1 MSEKLF
7 SPANREKVLR
17 AVVGKPSGVIA
28 EVGGLSFNLVA
39 LSAGEVLSVLGLLT
53 KFADLATQSEKG
65 TLSGPAVMRA
75 IGEDGGT
82 VAGLV
87 KSVLKRSAGVKE
99 PAELDL
105 FETWFENLPI
115 IESAQGLIPKILE
128 ANGLGSMMEARPPV
142 PVEEL
147 APAV

>member
-53 KFADLATQSEKG
+53 KFADLATQSA
-65 TLSGPAVMRA
+65 TVQMIRVLSSRTQRLYMP
-75 IGEDGGT
+75 
-82 VAGLV
+82 
-87 KSVLKRSAGVKE
+87 
-99 PAELDL
+99 
-105 FETWFENLPI
+105 
-115 IESAQGLIPKILE
+115 
-128 ANGLGSMMEARPPV
+128 
-142 PVEEL
+142 
-147 APAV
+147 